1 MWEIIWAAM
10 QEFVAEAEHRIEYR
24 IQKERKKV
32 TAIVLC
38 RRRACMPSTDL
49 KENVVWKSSFGCSSI
64 SLASGILVKLQL
76 ATAYTQ
82 TSEKSSFRYSHS

>member
-1 MWEIIWAAM
+1 M
-10 QEFVAEAEHRIEYR
+10 QKDRDQILE
-24 IQKERKKV
+24 
-32 TAIVLC
+32 LWGS
-38 RRRACMPSTDL
+38 MPSTDL